1 MQKDDVMSSTNVK
14 QAAHELLDSL
24 PETITWDEVAY
35 RMEVRAS
42 IERGL
47 EDVQEGRVESQESV
61 RQRFGIDG

>member
-1 MQKDDVMSSTNVK
+1 MSSTNVK